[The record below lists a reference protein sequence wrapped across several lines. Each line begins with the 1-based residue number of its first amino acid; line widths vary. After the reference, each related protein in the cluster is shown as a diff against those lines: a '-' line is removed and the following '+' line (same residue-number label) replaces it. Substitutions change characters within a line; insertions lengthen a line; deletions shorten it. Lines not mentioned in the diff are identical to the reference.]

1 MAVKRRHCDDGC
13 PRIFFHETAEQDVPR
28 AVIGFFRSIIEGA
41 ERRLTVTVIVCASEY
56 YDDIRIIIHRLI
68 PVTKGWFCAA
78 IVLDMLSGYARAADS
93 VIPCGGKA
101 AFPVLLLCFSS

>member
-1 MAVKRRHCDDGC
+1 M
-13 PRIFFHETAEQDVPR
+13 PR

-93 VIPCGGKA
+93 VIPRGGKA
-101 AFPVLLLCFSS
+101 AFILHNIKINVFVLRGADPLGNAVPPEN